1 MEKIVN
7 DIIKEELYFETL
19 ENGLRVYFMPKKG
32 FVKKYAVLATD
43 FGSNDL
49 EFVPKGECN
58 KIKVNEGI
66 AHFLEHK
73 MFEQPDGGNAF
84 DLFSK
89 YGASAN
95 AFTNFNMTAY
105 LFSAI

>member
-19 ENGLRVYFMPKKG
+19 ENGLRVYFMPKRG

-49 EFVPKGECN
+49 EFVPKGSATELEST
-58 KIKVNEGI
+58 KV
-66 AHFLEHK
+66 
-73 MFEQPDGGNAF
+73 
-84 DLFSK
+84 
-89 YGASAN
+89 
-95 AFTNFNMTAY
+95 
-105 LFSAI
+105 

>member
-32 FVKKYAVLATD
+32 FVKKYAILATD

-49 EFVPKGECN
+49 EFVP
-58 KIKVNEGI
+58 
-66 AHFLEHK
+66 
-73 MFEQPDGGNAF
+73 
-84 DLFSK
+84 
-89 YGASAN
+89 
-95 AFTNFNMTAY
+95 
-105 LFSAI
+105 